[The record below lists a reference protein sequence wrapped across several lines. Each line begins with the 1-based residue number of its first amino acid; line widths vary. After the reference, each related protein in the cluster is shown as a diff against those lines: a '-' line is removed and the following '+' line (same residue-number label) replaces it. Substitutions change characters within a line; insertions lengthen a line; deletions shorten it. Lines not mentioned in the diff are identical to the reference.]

1 MKFAFFYFLFRDLF
15 EELGAFLR
23 ESCDRKQENVR
34 RRKRK
39 DNLRLQIVRVLE
51 LIASEKTFGRMASSL
66 SRSYTPSSSG
76 HHLGDGGQSPLP
88 SALVEFFESCKGWLE
103 AEADRDGG
111 CEVRLCFCRALFK
124 LIESFDMDIKEG
136 LLKRETRRHLFQLC
150 IGWSGQYAQF
160 WSKVFPT
167 ASTTTTITTTATST
181 VGSGNCG
188 EAQKAAL
195 EYASLLAAAS
205 LLTCGP
211 IFQSSLLFE
220 ESQFYLWM
228 DFLLGSEDGR
238 VCELGERTLIMILEY
253 NPDVGAVLDWVVSR
267 CFTGS
272 PQVADT
278 CFKAIAI
285 LFSAREYPCDR
296 YVAII
301 NSALLYSG
309 SPNFQLQL
317 LAFRLLQVLDR
328 RFFSGLV
335 PLQTHGY
342 DMPAQDERPVTL
354 DAVLLKCHYA
364 KNQTFLAKQLSL
376 LHPELTMPVFSEIS
390 WRMKSARSDVRQGL
404 LRYLQPW
411 LHNMELVEPAIPG
424 PNIITILKS
433 LNWDVSTEN
442 IKQSVS
448 STSSCSLCGRKY
460 WEDGERL
467 VRRGWGSTEATEMVL
482 NNLMYLTAK
491 VSYYP

>member
-1 MKFAFFYFLFRDLF
+1 MF
-15 EELGAFLR
+15 EELATYLR
-23 ESCDRKQENVR
+23 EACDRKQENVR

-39 DNLRLQIVRVLE
+39 DNLRLQVVRVLE
-51 LIASEKTFGRMASSL
+51 LIAKEKTFGRMANSL

-76 HHLGDGGQSPLP
+76 HHLGDGGQSLLP
-88 SALVEFFESCKGWLE
+88 SALIEFLESCKGWLE

-111 CEVRLCFCRALFK
+111 CEVRLCFCRSLYI
-124 LIESFDMDIKEG
+124 LIESFDMDLKEC
-136 LLKRETRRHLFQLC
+136 LLKRETRRQLFQLC
-150 IGWSGQYAQF
+150 IGWSGQYSQF
-160 WSKVFPT
+160 WGKLFSL
-167 ASTTTTITTTATST
+167 ASSTTTITTTATST
-181 VGSGNCG
+181 VGSGTCG
-188 EAQKAAL
+188 EAQKSAL
-195 EYASLLAAAS
+195 EYASLQAASS

-211 IFQSSLLFE
+211 VFQSSLLFE
-220 ESQFYLWM
+220 ESQLYFWM
-228 DFLLGSEDGR
+228 DFLLGSEDSR
-238 VCELGERTLIMILEY
+238 VCELGERVLIMILEY
-253 NPDVGAVLDWVVSR
+253 NPDVGAVLDWVVAR

-272 PQVADT
+272 PQIADA
-278 CFKAIAI
+278 CFRAIAI

-317 LAFRLLQVLDR
+317 VAFRLLQILDR
-328 RFFSGLV
+328 RFFSGS
-335 PLQTHGY
+335 LQIHPFGNE
-342 DMPAQDERPVTL
+342 MSMQDEKPQTL
-354 DAVLLKCHYA
+354 DGVLIKSHYA

-376 LHPELTMPVFSEIS
+376 LHPELTMPIFSEIS
-390 WRMKSARSDVRQGL
+390 WRMKSARSDVRQSL

-433 LNWDVSTEN
+433 LNWDVSIEN

-491 VSYYP
+491 VSSR